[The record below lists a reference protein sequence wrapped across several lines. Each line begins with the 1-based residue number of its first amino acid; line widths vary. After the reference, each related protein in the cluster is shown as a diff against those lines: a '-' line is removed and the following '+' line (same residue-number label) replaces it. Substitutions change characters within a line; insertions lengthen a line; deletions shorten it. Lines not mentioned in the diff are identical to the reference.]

1 MTSTSIHSSLWYRV
15 ATLRPRLLARA
26 KLHRHR
32 FRGKVWYLLQD
43 PASGRVHRFSP
54 GARLLLAG
62 MDGRRSV
69 ADLWALAQ
77 RQLGEDAPTQDEV
90 IHLLGQ
96 LHAADLL
103 QTDVSPDALEAFDRG
118 TKQAAQKRRRSWAN
132 PMAVRIPLW
141 DPGRVLDRFAAVW
154 PLLWGWHG
162 LAVWVAVVLPA
173 LVLLPAHWPD
183 LTGNLSD
190 RVLQVDNLLLLWL
203 VFPFIKF
210 MHEMGHASAT
220 RAGGGEVHDMGLML
234 LVMMP
239 VPYVDAS
246 SSTVFRSKWRR
257 ALVGAAGM
265 AVELFL
271 AALAFYVWLAVEPGL
286 VRSVAFN
293 VMLVAGVSTLIFNG
307 NPLLRYDAYY
317 ILADLIEMPNLAQQ
331 AARHWGYLAQ
341 RFVLRA
347 ESATPVAQSPS
358 EAVWLTLYGAASTVY
373 RMLVTVAIALFIAT
387 RFFFVG
393 VLLALWA
400 VAMMA
405 VVPLFKVL
413 SAMNSRAQL
422 RELRGRA
429 WAIGGGGLAVLAL
442 LLSVVPLPFRSQ
454 AEGVVWLP
462 EQATLRAGASG
473 FVASHIAKPGSIVA
487 AGQPLI
493 ANRDPALEAQ
503 VAVLEARVAEL
514 EANYALEFVS
524 DRARAEMVRDQLAAE
539 SQALARAR
547 EREAALL
554 VTSQGAGRFVVVRP
568 EDQTGRFH
576 RQGEVLGFVIEGDER
591 ALVKVVVTQADI
603 DTIGL
608 PGGQV
613 QMRLAHE
620 PERVIE
626 GRILRQQPA
635 GKNEL
640 PSRVLAVSGGGR
652 IAIDP
657 RDSQGVH
664 ALERLFQI
672 DVEPLDA
679 AALTPLFGQRVH
691 VRFDHPPLPL
701 GLQWYRSLRRLLLT
715 HFDV

>member
-1 MTSTSIHSSLWYRV
+1 MNASLHSSLWYRV
-15 ATLRPRLLARA
+15 AALRPRLLART
-26 KLHRHR
+26 KLHRHHY
-32 FRGKVWYLLQD
+32 RGKVWYLLQD

-62 MDGRRSV
+62 MDGQRSV
-69 ADLWALAQ
+69 ADLWELAQ
-77 RQLGEDAPTQDEV
+77 RQLGEEAPTQDEV

-103 QTDVSPDALEAFDRG
+103 QTDVSPDALELFERG
-118 TKQAAQKRRRSWAN
+118 SSQAAQKRRRSWAN

-141 DPGRVLDRFAAVW
+141 DPGRFLDRFATVW
-154 PLLWGWHG
+154 PRLWGWGG
-162 LAVWVAVVLPA
+162 LLVWLAVVLPA
-173 LVLLPAHWPD
+173 ALLLPAHWPE

-190 RVLQVDNLLLLWL
+190 RVLQIDNLLLLWL

-210 MHEMGHASAT
+210 VHEMGHASAT

-234 LVMMP
+234 LVLMP

-265 AVELFL
+265 VAELFL

-286 VRSVAFN
+286 VRALAFN

-317 ILADLIEMPNLAQQ
+317 ILADLIEMPNLSQQ
-331 AARHWGYLAQ
+331 SARHWGYLAQ
-341 RFVLRA
+341 RYLLRSD
-347 ESATPVAQSPS
+347 SALPVAHTSS
-358 EAVWLTLYGAASTVY
+358 EAAWFTFYGAASAVY
-373 RMLVTVAIALFIAT
+373 RMLVTIAIALFIAT

-400 VAMMA
+400 MAMMA
-405 VVPLFKVL
+405 VVPLVKMMA
-413 SAMNSRAQL
+413 AMNNRGPL

-429 WAIGGGGLAVLAL
+429 WTVVGGGLAVLAL
-442 LLSVVPLPFRSQ
+442 VLLTVPLPWRSQ

-462 EQATLRAGASG
+462 EQATLRAGANG
-473 FVASHIAKPGSIVA
+473 FVASHLTPPGALVV

-493 ANRDPALEAQ
+493 NNHDPAIEAQ
-503 VAVLEARVAEL
+503 VALLEARVAEL
-514 EANYALEFVS
+514 EASYGIEFVN
-524 DRARAEMVRDQLAAE
+524 DRSRAEMVREQLAAE
-539 SQALARAR
+539 ALALARAR
-547 EREAALL
+547 ERVAALQ
-554 VTSQGAGRFVVVRP
+554 VSSPGAGRFVLLRP
-568 EDQTGRFH
+568 EDQRGRFF
-576 RQGEVLGFVIEGDER
+576 RQGEVLGFVLDDQVR
-591 ALVKVVVTQADI
+591 PLVKVVVTQADI
-603 DTIGL
+603 DTIGQ
-608 PGGQV
+608 PGGSV
-613 QMRLAHE
+613 QLRLAHA
-620 PERVIE
+620 PEQVIE
-626 GRILRQQPA
+626 GRIVRQQPA

-640 PSRVLAVSGGGR
+640 PSRVLSASGGGQ

-657 RDSQGVH
+657 RDSQGMR

-672 DVEPLDA
+672 EVE
-679 AALTPLFGQRVH
+679 ALNGARLAPLFGQRVH
-691 VRFDHPPLPL
+691 VRFNHPPLPL
-701 GLQWYRSLRRLLLT
+701 AMQWYRGLRRLLLT